1 MYRTHSLLPPSGGFP
16 IPTAWAVH
24 ATHTR
29 LYHGCLSSHASAI
42 RLTTVNPRLGNPD
55 TDFGRG
61 FYTTTDRN
69 QAGQWAHKVYARN
82 YFPAGNP
89 TDPPVVLE
97 FRVPLDALAGLEWLS
112 FARGDP
118 DHEPFWSFVRHCRSS
133 RRATAASPP
142 LVRTH
147 LRPGT
152 TPAGGWY
159 DVVSGPVVGWNPPP
173 GGGRPIANDRWVI
186 GSVVP
191 GPHSPHGFGY
201 DQFSFHTDEGVGV
214 LNDVIK
220 KGAPEFVTHTLT
232 PLF

>member
-1 MYRTHSLLPPSGGFP
+1 MFRTASLLPPVGGFP
-16 IPTAWAVH
+16 APPGWVTS
-24 ATHTR
+24 ATH
-29 LYHGCLSSHASAI
+29 LHLFHGCLRRHARAI
-42 RLTTVNPRLGNPD
+42 TASGVDPTIGNPD

-61 FYTTTDRN
+61 FYTTTDRE
-69 QAGQWAHKVYARN
+69 QAEQWAHRVYARN

-89 TDPPVVLE
+89 ADPPVVLE
-97 FRVPLDALAGLEWLS
+97 FRVALDELAGLEWLG

-133 RRATAASPP
+133 RRGTPFAGA
-142 LVRTH
+142 VIHTH

-152 TPAGGWY
+152 TLADEWY

-191 GPHSPHGFGY
+191 GPHSPYWFGY
-201 DQFSFHTDEGVGV
+201 DQFSFHTDAGAGV
-214 LNDVIK
+214 LNAVIK
-220 KGAPEFVTHTLT
+220 KGAPEFVSHTLT